1 MGRIETFITN
11 FDDLESTLQK
21 IIKKDPPLVLDR
33 EFFTNIGVAASE
45 GSLYVK
51 LFYELEL
58 IDKKGIPLENFRKF
72 NSSGMNSRIVLAQ
85 RLREG
90 YRYMWEV
97 DDQIYD
103 RSKEAVLKAFQTF
116 YGKERSPTYIRLV
129 AYTFFALAQYANW
142 DKTATETIDD
152 PLPVL
157 EYDENTSRDQG
168 HHEFLNELVQAADS
182 HDYWPMS
189 PERGYGYTAYIEPG
203 DIEFP
208 DFKLKT
214 GSNFESKNKYAMDI
228 SNQNKTEF
236 SRTLY
241 SEKRENEK
249 VDYLGKALLKRASLL
264 QKLDRYEEVIPALDQ
279 IVTYF
284 DINKGEEQLNKVAGA
299 LILKATILERLNKNE
314 EALSVYSMFIERFDR
329 QGRI

>member
-1 MGRIETFITN
+1 MRRIETFITS
-11 FDDLESTLQK
+11 FDDLEPTLQK
-21 IIKKDPPLVLDR
+21 IIKKDPPLVVDR
-33 EFFTNIGVAASE
+33 EFFANIGVQESE
-45 GSLYVK
+45 GSLYIK

-72 NSSGMNSRIVLAQ
+72 NSSEMNSRIVLAQ
-85 RLREG
+85 IIREG
-90 YRYMWEV
+90 YGYMWEV
-97 DDQIYD
+97 DDRIYN
-103 RSKEAVLKAFQTF
+103 RSKETVLKAFQTF

-157 EYDENTSRDQG
+157 EYDENTSQDQG
-168 HHEFLNELVQAADS
+168 HHEFLNELVHAADS
-182 HDYWPMS
+182 HDYWPML
-189 PERGYGYTAYIEPG
+189 PERSYGYTAYIEPG

-214 GSNFESKNKYAMDI
+214 GSNFESKNKYVMDI
-228 SNQNKTEF
+228 SNQNKTEP
-236 SRTLY
+236 SRTLD
-241 SEKRENEK
+241 SEKGGNKK

-264 QKLDRYEEVIPALDQ
+264 QKLDRYEEAIPALDQ

-284 DINKGEEQLNKVAGA
+284 DINEGEEQLNRVAGA
-299 LILKATILERLNKNE
+299 LILKATMLERLNKDE
-314 EALSVYSMFIERFDR
+314 EALAVYSMFIEHFGER
-329 QGRI
+329 GRT